1 MTEEQLLTAAEEL
14 CRLRSV
20 DPSRHCVLAAATE
33 IQNYLDMMKAIEFG
47 MKVE

>member
-14 CRLRSV
+14 CRLRAR
-20 DPSRHCVLAAATE
+20 DLSRECILAAATE

-47 MKVE
+47 MKDE

>member
-20 DPSRHCVLAAATE
+20 DPSRHCILAAATE

>member
-1 MTEEQLLTAAEEL
+1 MNEEQLLTAAEEL

>member
-14 CRLRSV
+14 CRLRGR
-20 DPSRHCVLAAATE
+20 DFSRECILAAATE

-47 MKVE
+47 MKDE

>member
-47 MKVE
+47 MKVD

>member
-47 MKVE
+47 MKVG